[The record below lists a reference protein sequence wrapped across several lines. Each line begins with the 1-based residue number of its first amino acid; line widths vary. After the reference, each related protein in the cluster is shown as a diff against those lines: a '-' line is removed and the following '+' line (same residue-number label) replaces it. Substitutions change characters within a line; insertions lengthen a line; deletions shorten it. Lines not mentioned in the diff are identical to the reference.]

1 MYAEGVPK
9 LWNETVASHREDV
22 RAAILAA
29 AEALAMER
37 GVTAVT
43 MSDVATRAGIGRATL
58 YKYFTDVRAILV
70 AWHEAKVEAHLAL
83 LVAAR
88 QKGHGPRDRLAT
100 VLETYAR
107 IAYEEHGR
115 ELVSLLQHGPHVERA
130 YEKLTAVVSDLIED
144 GVEAGAFR
152 KDVAPSELAA
162 FCLGALSAAPS
173 LPSLAA
179 VKRLVS
185 VTMSGLRR

>member
-1 MYAEGVPK
+1 MYAERVPK
-9 LWNETVASHREDV
+9 LWNETVASHREEV

-29 AEALAMER
+29 AEALATER

-58 YKYFTDVRAILV
+58 YKYFTDVHAILV
-70 AWHEAKVEAHLAL
+70 AWHEAKVEEHLAHLA
-83 LVAAR
+83 AAR
-88 QKGHGPRDRLAT
+88 QKGHDPRDRLAA

-115 ELVSLLQHGPHVERA
+115 ELVSLLRYGPHVERA
-130 YEKLTAVVSDLIED
+130 YEKLTTALCKLIED
-144 GVEAGAFR
+144 GVAAGAFR
-152 KDVAPSELAA
+152 KDVAPSELAT

-185 VTMSGLRR
+185 VTMSGLVR